1 MLVLSRDRGTA
12 IRIGADVKV
21 KVLSIQKNRVKL
33 GIETPRDVRVW
44 RDEMAPQ
51 PDPPPSTRLKT
62 PGPDPHA
69 KTANTDHSGTDH
81 FPVLI
86 VEDNLDHAQL
96 IGKVLSDC
104 QIHHV
109 THAATGTAAIESL
122 IANSLP
128 VGEAIHPHLV
138 LLDLHLPDMPGLA
151 VLRQIRAT
159 PRLQTLP
166 VVILSGEQHETM
178 VADCLEAGANA
189 FVNKSGEF
197 REFRESVSRI
207 VTFWKHHCRTPRSA
221 GALSV

>member
-1 MLVLSRDRGTA
+1 MLVLSRDCDTA
-12 IRIGADVKV
+12 IRIGTDVKV
-21 KVLSIQKNRVKL
+21 KVLSIRKNRVKL
-33 GIETPRDVRVW
+33 GIEAPRDVRVW
-44 RDEMAPQ
+44 RDELAPE
-51 PDPPPSTRLKT
+51 PDRTPKT
-62 PGPDPHA
+62 DPCG
-69 KTANTDHSGTDH
+69 NDH
-81 FPVLI
+81 FPILV
-86 VEDNLDHAQL
+86 VEDDPDHAEL

-104 QIHHV
+104 QVRNVMHV
-109 THAATGTAAIESL
+109 ATGTAAIESL
-122 IANSLP
+122 SANGAP
-128 VGEAIHPHLV
+128 AGEVIQPHLV

-151 VLRQIRAT
+151 VLRRIRAT

-178 VADCLEAGANA
+178 IADCLEAGANA